1 MECKFLQHG
10 LAISYDTITK
20 PCCSFKY
27 DKKNSVS
34 AYAADLSTYH
44 DSDYVKSLSTQLENG
59 TWPPECNT
67 CKVKEQQGKTST
79 RENGNRAYKNYNVTD
94 ITLEIRPGNVCNF
107 ACQTCW
113 PAASSRVTSFYQQ
126 AGFDVITPNRSTLTN
141 LGISINNTAN
151 IVDYKFLDSIKDRI
165 KDVVILGGE
174 PFYDKSC
181 LAFLDWAIKNLSAN
195 LTLFTNTSII
205 REDIISA
212 YPGTLTIVSSLDAV
226 GKPAEYIRFGTEWEI
241 VEKNF
246 NQLKTFKNVKNRV
259 NITSSAYNF
268 YYISDVIEFL
278 LEDWPEVVS
287 FGAAYQEQFKE
298 SVIPLHMREDIIT
311 RLQSVIPKIE
321 TANIVLHQ
329 KQNAVMNIE
338 SIIKNLQ
345 ENPYNEE
352 QHLVLKQFSKKLD
365 TVKRINS
372 AEYGDYLKELLND
385 YEPTTL

>member
-10 LAISYDTITK
+10 LAISYDNIAK

-27 DKKNSVS
+27 DPKNSAS
-34 AYAADLSTYH
+34 AYDTDLATYH
-44 DSDYVKSLSTQLENG
+44 STDYIKSLRTQLENG
-59 TWPPECNT
+59 VWPTECSS
-67 CKVKEQQGKTST
+67 CKVKEQLGKSSM
-79 RENGNRAYKNYNVTD
+79 REMGNRSYENYADTD
-94 ITLEIRPGNVCNF
+94 ITLEVRPGNVCNF

-113 PAASSRVTSFYQQ
+113 PAASSRVTSFFQQ
-126 AGFDVITPNRSTLTN
+126 AGFDVTTPDRPKF
-141 LGISINNTAN
+141 GIDGNAN
-151 IVDYKFLDSIKDRI
+151 IVDYKFLDSIKHRI

-174 PFYDKSC
+174 PFYDKNC
-181 LAFLDWAIKNLSAN
+181 LAFLDWAINNLSAN
-195 LTLFTNTSII
+195 MTLFTNTSIV

-226 GKPAEYIRFGTEWEI
+226 GKPAEYIRFGTEWDT
-241 VEKNF
+241 VEKTF

-278 LEDWPEVVS
+278 LDDWPEVVT
-287 FGAAYQEQFKE
+287 FGTCGEEKFKE
-298 SVIPLHMREDIIT
+298 SVIPLHMRADIIA
-311 RLQSVIPKIE
+311 RLESVIPKIE
-321 TANIVLHQ
+321 TADIVLHQ
-329 KQNAVMNIE
+329 KQHAISNIN

-365 TVKRINS
+365 TVKKINS
-372 AEYGDYLKELLND
+372 AEYGDYLKELLA
-385 YEPTTL
+385 

>member
-1 MECKFLQHG
+1 M
-10 LAISYDTITK
+10 
-20 PCCSFKY
+20 
-27 DKKNSVS
+27 
-34 AYAADLSTYH
+34 
-44 DSDYVKSLSTQLENG
+44 
-59 TWPPECNT
+59 
-67 CKVKEQQGKTST
+67 
-79 RENGNRAYKNYNVTD
+79 REMGNRAYENYNATD

-113 PAASSRVTSFYQQ
+113 PAASSRVTSFFQQ
-126 AGFDVITPNRSTLTN
+126 AGFDVITPDRPKF
-141 LGISINNTAN
+141 GIGGTAN

-174 PFYDKSC
+174 PFYDKKC
-181 LAFLDWAIKNLSAN
+181 LAFLDWAIENLSAN

-212 YPGTLTIVSSLDAV
+212 YPGTLTIVNSLDAV
-226 GKPAEYIRFGTEWEI
+226 GKPAEYIRFGTEWDV

-278 LEDWPEVVS
+278 LDDWPEVVS
-287 FGAAYQEQFKE
+287 FGTCSEEKFKE
-298 SVIPLHMREDIIT
+298 SVVPLHMREDIIT
-311 RLQSVIPKIE
+311 RLQSVIPKIAK
-321 TANIVLHQ
+321 ANIVLHQ
-329 KQNAVMNIE
+329 KQNAVMNIN

-365 TVKRINS
+365 TVKRIDS
-372 AEYGDYLKELLND
+372 AEYGDYLKELLNYD
-385 YEPTTL
+385 EPSTVENM

>member
-1 MECKFLQHG
+1 MECKFLEHG
-10 LAISYDTITK
+10 LAISYDHIAK

-27 DKKNSVS
+27 DQKNSVT
-34 AYAADLSTYH
+34 AYDTDLSTYH
-44 DSDYVKSLSTQLENG
+44 ASDYVKSLRTQLENG
-59 TWPPECNT
+59 IWPTECNS
-67 CKVKEQQGKTST
+67 CKVKEQLGKTSM
-79 RENGNRAYKNYNVTD
+79 RENGNRAYEDYNATD

-113 PAASSRVTSFYQQ
+113 PAASSRVTSFFKQ
-126 AGFDVITPNRSTLTN
+126 AGFDVITKDRNSHTKFD
-141 LGISINNTAN
+141 ISGTAR
-151 IVDYKFLDSIKDRI
+151 ITDYKFLDSIKHRI
-165 KDVVILGGE
+165 KDIIILGGE

-195 LTLFTNTSII
+195 MTLFTNTSII

-212 YPGTLTIVSSLDAV
+212 YPGTLTIVCSLDAV
-226 GKPAEYIRFGTEWEI
+226 GKPAEYIRFGTEWET
-241 VEKNF
+241 VEKTF

-287 FGAAYQEQFKE
+287 FGACSEEKFKE
-298 SVIPLHMREDIIT
+298 SVVPLHMRADIIT
-311 RLQSVIPKIE
+311 RLQSVIPKIG

-329 KQNAVMNIE
+329 KQNAVMNIN

-365 TVKRINS
+365 TVKKINS

-385 YEPTTL
+385 

>member
-10 LAISYDTITK
+10 LAISYDNITK

-27 DKKNSVS
+27 DPKNSGS
-34 AYAADLSTYH
+34 AYDTDLATYH
-44 DSDYVKSLSTQLENG
+44 ASDYVQSLRTQLENG
-59 TWPPECNT
+59 QWPTECNS
-67 CKVKEQQGKTST
+67 CKVKEQLGKSSM
-79 RENGNRAYKNYNVTD
+79 REMGNRSYENYTATD

-113 PAASSRVTSFYQQ
+113 PAASSRVTSFFQQ
-126 AGFDVITPNRSTLTN
+126 AGFKVATPDRPKF
-141 LGISINNTAN
+141 GIDGNAN
-151 IVDYKFLDSIKDRI
+151 IVNYEFLDSIKHRI

-174 PFYDKSC
+174 PFYDKNC
-181 LAFLDWAIKNLSAN
+181 LAFLDWATKNLSAN
-195 LTLFTNTSII
+195 MTLFTNTSIV

-212 YPGTLTIVSSLDAV
+212 YPGTLTIVNSLDAV
-226 GKPAEYIRFGTEWEI
+226 GKPAEYIRFGTEWDV
-241 VEKNF
+241 VEKTF

-259 NITSSAYNF
+259 NITTSAYNF

-287 FGAAYQEQFKE
+287 FGTAGEEKFKE
-298 SVIPLHMREDIIT
+298 SVVPLHMREDIIT
-311 RLQSVIPKIE
+311 RLQSVIPKIAK
-321 TANIVLHQ
+321 ANIVLDQ
-329 KQNAVMNIE
+329 KQNAVKNIG

-365 TVKRINS
+365 TVKKINS

-385 YEPTTL
+385 

>member
-1 MECKFLQHG
+1 MQCKFLQHG
-10 LAISYDTITK
+10 LAISYDNIAK

-27 DKKNSVS
+27 DTNNSAS
-34 AYAADLSTYH
+34 AYDTDLATYH
-44 DSDYVKSLSTQLENG
+44 TSDYVQSLSTQLENG
-59 TWPPECNT
+59 IWPTECNS
-67 CKVKEQQGKTST
+67 CKVKEQLGKSSM
-79 RENGNRAYKNYNVTD
+79 REMGNRAYENYDATD

-113 PAASSRVTSFYQQ
+113 PAASSRVTSFFQQ
-126 AGFDVITPNRSTLTN
+126 AGFDVITPDRPKF
-141 LGISINNTAN
+141 GIDGTAK
-151 IVDYKFLDSIKDRI
+151 IVDYEFLDSIKHRI

-174 PFYDKSC
+174 PFYDKNC
-181 LAFLDWAIKNLSAN
+181 LAFLDWATKNLSAN
-195 LTLFTNTSII
+195 MTLFTNTSIV

-212 YPGTLTIVSSLDAV
+212 YPGTLTIVNSLDAV
-226 GKPAEYIRFGTEWEI
+226 GKPAEYIRFGTEWDI
-241 VEKNF
+241 VEKTF

-259 NITSSAYNF
+259 NITTSAYNF

-287 FGAAYQEQFKE
+287 FGTCSEEKFKE
-298 SVIPLHMREDIIT
+298 SVVPLHMRADIIT
-311 RLQSVIPKIE
+311 RLQSVIPKI
-321 TANIVLHQ
+321 ARADIVLDQ
-329 KQNAVMNIE
+329 KQHAVMNIN

>member
-10 LAISYDTITK
+10 LAISYDNITK

-27 DKKNSVS
+27 DPKNSVS
-34 AYAADLSTYH
+34 AYDTDLATYH
-44 DSDYVKSLSTQLENG
+44 STDYVKSLRTQLENG
-59 TWPPECNT
+59 IWPTECNS
-67 CKVKEQQGKTST
+67 CKVKEQLGKSSM
-79 RENGNRAYKNYNVTD
+79 REMGNRSYENYTATD

-113 PAASSRVTSFYQQ
+113 PAASSRVTSFFQQ
-126 AGFDVITPNRSTLTN
+126 AGFDVTTPNKPKF
-141 LGISINNTAN
+141 GIDGNAN
-151 IVDYKFLDSIKDRI
+151 IVDYEFLDSIKHRI

-174 PFYDKSC
+174 PFYDKNC

-195 LTLFTNTSII
+195 MTLFTNTSIV

-226 GKPAEYIRFGTEWEI
+226 GKPAEYIRFGTEWDT
-241 VEKNF
+241 VEKTF

-278 LEDWPEVVS
+278 LDDWPEVVT
-287 FGAAYQEQFKE
+287 FGTCGEEKFKE
-298 SVIPLHMREDIIT
+298 SVIPLHMRADIIA
-311 RLQSVIPKIE
+311 RLESVIPKIE
-321 TANIVLHQ
+321 TADIVLHQ
-329 KQNAVMNIE
+329 KQHAVSNIN

-365 TVKRINS
+365 TVKKINS
-372 AEYGDYLKELLND
+372 AEYGDYLKELLA
-385 YEPTTL
+385 

>member
-10 LAISYDTITK
+10 LAISYDNITK

-27 DKKNSVS
+27 DPKNSVS
-34 AYAADLSTYH
+34 AYDTDLATYH
-44 DSDYVKSLSTQLENG
+44 STDYVKSLRTQLENG
-59 TWPPECNT
+59 IWPTECNS
-67 CKVKEQQGKTST
+67 CKVKEQLGKSSM
-79 RENGNRAYKNYNVTD
+79 REMGNRSYENYTATD

-113 PAASSRVTSFYQQ
+113 PAASSRVTSFFQQ
-126 AGFDVITPNRSTLTN
+126 AGFDVTTPNKPKF
-141 LGISINNTAN
+141 GIDGNAN
-151 IVDYKFLDSIKDRI
+151 IVDYEFLDSIKHRI

-174 PFYDKSC
+174 PFYDKNC
-181 LAFLDWAIKNLSAN
+181 LAFLDWAINNLSAN
-195 LTLFTNTSII
+195 MTLFTNTSIV

-226 GKPAEYIRFGTEWEI
+226 GKPAEYIRFGTEWDT
-241 VEKNF
+241 VEKTF

-278 LEDWPEVVS
+278 LDDWPEVVT
-287 FGAAYQEQFKE
+287 FGTCGEEKFKE
-298 SVIPLHMREDIIT
+298 SVIPLHMRADIIA
-311 RLQSVIPKIE
+311 RLESVIPKIE
-321 TANIVLHQ
+321 TADIVLHQ
-329 KQNAVMNIE
+329 KQHAVSNIN

-365 TVKRINS
+365 TVKKINS
-372 AEYGDYLKELLND
+372 AEYGDYLKELLA
-385 YEPTTL
+385 

>member
-10 LAISYDTITK
+10 LAISYDNITK

-27 DKKNSVS
+27 DPKNSVS
-34 AYAADLSTYH
+34 AYDTDLATYH
-44 DSDYVKSLSTQLENG
+44 STDYVKSLRTQLENG
-59 TWPPECNT
+59 IWPTECNS
-67 CKVKEQQGKTST
+67 CKVKEQLGKSSM
-79 RENGNRAYKNYNVTD
+79 REMGNRSYENYTATD

-113 PAASSRVTSFYQQ
+113 PAASSRVTSFFQQ
-126 AGFDVITPNRSTLTN
+126 AGFDVTTPNKPKF
-141 LGISINNTAN
+141 GIDGNAN
-151 IVDYKFLDSIKDRI
+151 IVDYEFLDSIKHRI

-174 PFYDKSC
+174 PFYDKNC

-195 LTLFTNTSII
+195 MTLFTNTSIV

-226 GKPAEYIRFGTEWEI
+226 GKPAEYIRFGTEWDV
-241 VEKNF
+241 VEKTF

-268 YYISDVIEFL
+268 FYISDVIEFL
-278 LEDWPEVVS
+278 LDDWPEVVT
-287 FGAAYQEQFKE
+287 FGTCGEEKFKE
-298 SVIPLHMREDIIT
+298 SVIPLHMRADIIA
-311 RLQSVIPKIE
+311 RLESVIPKIE
-321 TANIVLHQ
+321 TADIVLHQ
-329 KQNAVMNIE
+329 KQHAVSNIN

-365 TVKRINS
+365 TVKKINS
-372 AEYGDYLKELLND
+372 AEYGDYLKELLA
-385 YEPTTL
+385 

>member
-10 LAISYDTITK
+10 LAISYDNIAK

-27 DKKNSVS
+27 DPKNSAS
-34 AYAADLSTYH
+34 AYDTDLATYH
-44 DSDYVKSLSTQLENG
+44 STDYIKSLRTQLENG
-59 TWPPECNT
+59 VWPTECSS
-67 CKVKEQQGKTST
+67 CKVKEQPGKSSM
-79 RENGNRAYKNYNVTD
+79 REMGNRSYENYADTD
-94 ITLEIRPGNVCNF
+94 ITLEVRPGNVCNF

-113 PAASSRVTSFYQQ
+113 PAASSRVTSFFQQ
-126 AGFDVITPNRSTLTN
+126 AGFDVTTPDRPKF
-141 LGISINNTAN
+141 GIDGNAN
-151 IVDYKFLDSIKDRI
+151 IVDYKFLDSIKHRI

-174 PFYDKSC
+174 PFYDKNC
-181 LAFLDWAIKNLSAN
+181 LAFLDWAINNLSAN
-195 LTLFTNTSII
+195 MTLFTNTSIV

-226 GKPAEYIRFGTEWEI
+226 GKPAEYIRFGTEWDT
-241 VEKNF
+241 VEKTF

-278 LEDWPEVVS
+278 LDDWPEVVT
-287 FGAAYQEQFKE
+287 FGTCGEEKFKE
-298 SVIPLHMREDIIT
+298 SVIPLHMRADIIA
-311 RLQSVIPKIE
+311 RLESVIPKIE
-321 TANIVLHQ
+321 TADIVLHQ
-329 KQNAVMNIE
+329 KQHAISNIN

-365 TVKRINS
+365 TVKKINS
-372 AEYGDYLKELLND
+372 AEYGDYLKELLA
-385 YEPTTL
+385 

>member
-10 LAISYDTITK
+10 LAISYDNITK

-27 DKKNSVS
+27 DPKNSVS
-34 AYAADLSTYH
+34 AYDTDLATYH
-44 DSDYVKSLSTQLENG
+44 STDYVKSLRTQLENG
-59 TWPPECNT
+59 VWPSECRS
-67 CKVKEQQGKTST
+67 CKVKEQQGKSSM
-79 RENGNRAYKNYNVTD
+79 REMGNRSYENYADTD
-94 ITLEIRPGNVCNF
+94 ITLEVRPGNVCNF

-113 PAASSRVTSFYQQ
+113 PAASSRVTSFFQQ
-126 AGFDVITPNRSTLTN
+126 AGFDVTTPDRPKF
-141 LGISINNTAN
+141 GIDGNAN
-151 IVDYKFLDSIKDRI
+151 IVDYKFLDSIKHRI

-174 PFYDKSC
+174 PFYDKNC
-181 LAFLDWAIKNLSAN
+181 LAFLDWAINNLSAN
-195 LTLFTNTSII
+195 MTLFTNTSIV

-226 GKPAEYIRFGTEWEI
+226 GKPAEYIRFGTEWDT
-241 VEKNF
+241 VEKTF

-278 LEDWPEVVS
+278 LDDWPEVVT
-287 FGAAYQEQFKE
+287 FGTCGEEKFKE
-298 SVIPLHMREDIIT
+298 SVIPLHMRADIIA
-311 RLQSVIPKIE
+311 RLESVIPKIE
-321 TANIVLHQ
+321 TADIVLHQ
-329 KQNAVMNIE
+329 KQHAVSNIN

-365 TVKRINS
+365 TVKKINS
-372 AEYGDYLKELLND
+372 AEYGDYLKELLA
-385 YEPTTL
+385 

>member
-10 LAISYDTITK
+10 LAISYDNITK

-27 DKKNSVS
+27 DPKNSVS
-34 AYAADLSTYH
+34 AYDTDLATYH
-44 DSDYVKSLSTQLENG
+44 STDYVKSLRTQLENG
-59 TWPPECNT
+59 IWPTECNS
-67 CKVKEQQGKTST
+67 CKVKEQLGKSSM
-79 RENGNRAYKNYNVTD
+79 REMGNRSYENYTATD

-113 PAASSRVTSFYQQ
+113 PAASSRVTSFFQQ
-126 AGFDVITPNRSTLTN
+126 AGFDVTTPNKPKF
-141 LGISINNTAN
+141 GIDGNAN
-151 IVDYKFLDSIKDRI
+151 IVDYEFLDSIKHRI

-174 PFYDKSC
+174 PFYDKNC

-195 LTLFTNTSII
+195 MTLFTNTSIV

-226 GKPAEYIRFGTEWEI
+226 GKPAEYIRFGTEWDV
-241 VEKNF
+241 VEKTF

-268 YYISDVIEFL
+268 FYISDVIEFL
-278 LEDWPEVVS
+278 LDDWPEVVS
-287 FGAAYQEQFKE
+287 FGTAGEEKFKE
-298 SVIPLHMREDIIT
+298 SVVPLHMRADIIT
-311 RLQSVIPKIE
+311 RLESVIPKIAK
-321 TANIVLHQ
+321 ANIVLDQ
-329 KQNAVMNIE
+329 KQNAVKNIG
-338 SIIKNLQ
+338 SIIKNLR

-365 TVKRINS
+365 TVKKINS

-385 YEPTTL
+385 

>member
-1 MECKFLQHG
+1 M
-10 LAISYDTITK
+10 
-20 PCCSFKY
+20 
-27 DKKNSVS
+27 
-34 AYAADLSTYH
+34 
-44 DSDYVKSLSTQLENG
+44 
-59 TWPPECNT
+59 
-67 CKVKEQQGKTST
+67 
-79 RENGNRAYKNYNVTD
+79 REMGNRAYENYDATD

-113 PAASSRVTSFYQQ
+113 PAASSRVTSFFQQ
-126 AGFDVITPNRSTLTN
+126 AGFDVITPDRPKF
-141 LGISINNTAN
+141 GIDGTAN
-151 IVDYKFLDSIKDRI
+151 IVDYEFLDSIKDRI
-165 KDVVILGGE
+165 KNVVILGGE

-226 GKPAEYIRFGTEWEI
+226 GKPAEYIRFGTEWDI

-287 FGAAYQEQFKE
+287 FGTCSEEKFKE
-298 SVIPLHMREDIIT
+298 SVVPLHMRADIIT
-311 RLQSVIPKIE
+311 RLQSVIPKI
-321 TANIVLHQ
+321 ARADIVLDQ
-329 KQNAVMNIE
+329 KQNAVMNIN

>member
-10 LAISYDTITK
+10 LAISYDNIAK

-27 DKKNSVS
+27 DPKNSVS
-34 AYAADLSTYH
+34 AYDTDLATYH
-44 DSDYVKSLSTQLENG
+44 STDYVKSLRTQLENG
-59 TWPPECNT
+59 VWPSECRS
-67 CKVKEQQGKTST
+67 CKVKEQQGKSSM
-79 RENGNRAYKNYNVTD
+79 REMGNRSYENYADTD
-94 ITLEIRPGNVCNF
+94 ITLEVRPGNVCNF

-113 PAASSRVTSFYQQ
+113 PAASSRVTSFFQQ
-126 AGFDVITPNRSTLTN
+126 AGFDVTTPDRPKF
-141 LGISINNTAN
+141 GIDGNAN
-151 IVDYKFLDSIKDRI
+151 IVDYKFLDSIKHRI

-174 PFYDKSC
+174 PFYDKNC
-181 LAFLDWAIKNLSAN
+181 LAFLDWAINNLSAN
-195 LTLFTNTSII
+195 MTLFTNTSIV

-226 GKPAEYIRFGTEWEI
+226 GKPAEYIRFGTEWDT
-241 VEKNF
+241 VEKTF

-278 LEDWPEVVS
+278 LDDWPEVVT
-287 FGAAYQEQFKE
+287 FGTCGEEKFKE
-298 SVIPLHMREDIIT
+298 SVIPLHMRADIIA
-311 RLQSVIPKIE
+311 RLESVIPKIE
-321 TANIVLHQ
+321 TADIVLHQ
-329 KQNAVMNIE
+329 KQHAVSNIN

-365 TVKRINS
+365 TVKKINS
-372 AEYGDYLKELLND
+372 AEYGDYLKELLA
-385 YEPTTL
+385 

>member
-10 LAISYDTITK
+10 LAISYDNITK

-27 DKKNSVS
+27 DSKAVS
-34 AYAADLSTYH
+34 AYDTDLATYH
-44 DSDYVKSLSTQLENG
+44 STDYVKSLRTQLENG
-59 TWPPECNT
+59 VWPSECRS
-67 CKVKEQQGKTST
+67 CKVKEQQGKSSM
-79 RENGNRAYKNYNVTD
+79 REMGNRSYENYADTD
-94 ITLEIRPGNVCNF
+94 ITLEVRPGNVCNF

-113 PAASSRVTSFYQQ
+113 PAASSRVTSFFQQ
-126 AGFDVITPNRSTLTN
+126 AGFDVTTPDRPKF
-141 LGISINNTAN
+141 GIDGNAN
-151 IVDYKFLDSIKDRI
+151 IVDYKFLDSIKHRI

-174 PFYDKSC
+174 PFYDKNC
-181 LAFLDWAIKNLSAN
+181 LAFLDWAINNLSAN
-195 LTLFTNTSII
+195 MTLFTNTSIV

-226 GKPAEYIRFGTEWEI
+226 GKPAEYIRFGTEWDT
-241 VEKNF
+241 VEKTF

-278 LEDWPEVVS
+278 LDDWPEVVT
-287 FGAAYQEQFKE
+287 FGTCGEEKFKE
-298 SVIPLHMREDIIT
+298 SVIPLHMRADIIA
-311 RLQSVIPKIE
+311 RLESVIPKIE
-321 TANIVLHQ
+321 TADIVLHQ
-329 KQNAVMNIE
+329 KQHAVSNIN

-365 TVKRINS
+365 TVKKINS
-372 AEYGDYLKELLND
+372 AEYGDYLKELLA
-385 YEPTTL
+385 

>member
-1 MECKFLQHG
+1 MECNFLQHG
-10 LAISYDTITK
+10 LAISYDNITK

-27 DKKNSVS
+27 DPKDSVS
-34 AYAADLSTYH
+34 AYDTDLSTYH
-44 DSDYVKSLSTQLENG
+44 ASDYVKSLSTQLENG
-59 TWPPECNT
+59 IWPTECSS
-67 CKVKEQQGKTST
+67 CKVKEQLGKSSM
-79 RENGNRAYKNYNVTD
+79 REMGNRAYENYNATD

-113 PAASSRVTSFYQQ
+113 PAASSRVTSFFQQ
-126 AGFDVITPNRSTLTN
+126 AGFDVITPDRPKF
-141 LGISINNTAN
+141 GIGGTAN

-174 PFYDKSC
+174 PFYDKKC
-181 LAFLDWAIKNLSAN
+181 LAFLDWAIENLSAN

-212 YPGTLTIVSSLDAV
+212 YPGTLTIVNSLDAV
-226 GKPAEYIRFGTEWEI
+226 GKPAEYIRFGTEWDV
-241 VEKNF
+241 VEKTF

-278 LEDWPEVVS
+278 LDDWPEVVS
-287 FGAAYQEQFKE
+287 FGTCSEEKFKE
-298 SVIPLHMREDIIT
+298 SVVPLHMREDIIT
-311 RLQSVIPKIE
+311 RLQSVIPKIAK
-321 TANIVLHQ
+321 ANIVLHQ
-329 KQNAVMNIE
+329 KQNAVMNIN

-365 TVKRINS
+365 TVKRIDS
-372 AEYGDYLKELLND
+372 AEYGDYLKELLNYD
-385 YEPTTL
+385 EPSTVENM

>member
-1 MECKFLQHG
+1 MQCKFLQHG
-10 LAISYDTITK
+10 LAIKYDNITV

-27 DKKNSVS
+27 DPNNSAS
-34 AYAADLSTYH
+34 AYDTDLATYH
-44 DSDYVKSLSTQLENG
+44 TSDYVQSLSTQLENG
-59 TWPPECNT
+59 IWPTECNS
-67 CKVKEQQGKTST
+67 CKVKEQQGKSST
-79 RENGNRAYKNYNVTD
+79 RENGNSAYKNYNVTD

-126 AGFDVITPNRSTLTN
+126 AGFDVITPDRGPS
-141 LGISINNTAN
+141 ISDTAN

-165 KDVVILGGE
+165 KNVVILGGE

-287 FGAAYQEQFKE
+287 FGSASEEKFKE

>member
-1 MECKFLQHG
+1 MQCKFLQHG
-10 LAISYDTITK
+10 LAISYDNITK

-27 DKKNSVS
+27 DPNNSAS
-34 AYAADLSTYH
+34 AYDTDLATYH
-44 DSDYVKSLSTQLENG
+44 ASDYVQSLSTQLENG
-59 TWPPECNT
+59 IWPTECNS
-67 CKVKEQQGKTST
+67 CKVKEQLGKSSM
-79 RENGNRAYKNYNVTD
+79 REMGNRAYENYDATD

-113 PAASSRVTSFYQQ
+113 PAASSRVTSFFQQ
-126 AGFDVITPNRSTLTN
+126 AGFDVTTPDRPKF
-141 LGISINNTAN
+141 GIDGTAN
-151 IVDYKFLDSIKDRI
+151 IVDYEFLDSIKDRI

-181 LAFLDWAIKNLSAN
+181 LAFLDWAIENLSAN

-226 GKPAEYIRFGTEWEI
+226 GKPAEYIRFGTEWDVI
-241 VEKNF
+241 EKNF

-287 FGAAYQEQFKE
+287 FGTCGEEKFKE

-311 RLQSVIPKIE
+311 RLQSVIPKI
-321 TANIVLHQ
+321 ARADIVLDQ
-329 KQNAVMNIE
+329 KQNAVKNIG

>member
-10 LAISYDTITK
+10 LAISYDNITK

-27 DKKNSVS
+27 DPKNSVS
-34 AYAADLSTYH
+34 AYDTDLATYH
-44 DSDYVKSLSTQLENG
+44 ASDYVRSLSTQLSNG
-59 TWPPECNT
+59 IWPTECNS
-67 CKVKEQQGKTST
+67 CKVKEQLGKSSM
-79 RENGNRAYKNYNVTD
+79 REMGNRAYENYDATD

-113 PAASSRVTSFYQQ
+113 PAASSRVTSFFQQ
-126 AGFDVITPNRSTLTN
+126 AGFDVTTPDRPKF
-141 LGISINNTAN
+141 GIDGTAN
-151 IVDYKFLDSIKDRI
+151 IVDYEFLDSIKDRI

-174 PFYDKSC
+174 PFYDKNC
-181 LAFLDWAIKNLSAN
+181 LAFLNWAINNLSAN
-195 LTLFTNTSII
+195 MTLFTNTSII

-226 GKPAEYIRFGTEWEI
+226 GKPAEYIRFGTEWDV
-241 VEKNF
+241 VEKTF

-278 LEDWPEVVS
+278 LEDWPEVVT
-287 FGAAYQEQFKE
+287 FGTCGEEKFKE
-298 SVIPLHMREDIIT
+298 SVIPLHMRADIIT

-329 KQNAVMNIE
+329 KQHAVTNIN

-365 TVKRINS
+365 TVKKINS

-385 YEPTTL
+385 YAIENM

>member
-10 LAISYDTITK
+10 LAISYDNITK

-27 DKKNSVS
+27 DPKNSVS
-34 AYAADLSTYH
+34 AYDTDLATYH
-44 DSDYVKSLSTQLENG
+44 STDYVKSLRTQLENG
-59 TWPPECNT
+59 IWPTECNS
-67 CKVKEQQGKTST
+67 CKVKEQLGKSSM
-79 RENGNRAYKNYNVTD
+79 REMGNRSYENYTATD

-113 PAASSRVTSFYQQ
+113 PAASSRVTSFFQQ
-126 AGFDVITPNRSTLTN
+126 AGFDVTTPNKPKF
-141 LGISINNTAN
+141 GIDGNAN
-151 IVDYKFLDSIKDRI
+151 IVDYEFLDSIKHRI

-174 PFYDKSC
+174 PFYDKNC
-181 LAFLDWAIKNLSAN
+181 LAFLDWAINNLSAN
-195 LTLFTNTSII
+195 MTLFTNTSIV

-226 GKPAEYIRFGTEWEI
+226 GKPAEYIRFGTEWDV
-241 VEKNF
+241 VEKTF

-268 YYISDVIEFL
+268 FYISDVIEFL
-278 LEDWPEVVS
+278 LDDWPEVVS
-287 FGAAYQEQFKE
+287 FGTAGEEKFKE
-298 SVIPLHMREDIIT
+298 SVVPLHMRADIIT
-311 RLQSVIPKIE
+311 RLESVIPKIAK
-321 TANIVLHQ
+321 ANIVLDQ
-329 KQNAVMNIE
+329 KQNAVKNIG
-338 SIIKNLQ
+338 SIIKNLR

-365 TVKRINS
+365 TVKKINS

-385 YEPTTL
+385 

>member
-10 LAISYDTITK
+10 LAIKYDNITV
-20 PCCSFKY
+20 PCCSFKH
-27 DKKNSVS
+27 DQKNSVS
-34 AYAADLSTYH
+34 ANDTDLSTYH
-44 DSDYVKSLSTQLENG
+44 ASDYVKSLSTQLENG
-59 TWPPECNT
+59 IWPTECNS
-67 CKVKEQQGKTST
+67 CKVKEQQGKTSM
-79 RENGNRAYKNYNVTD
+79 RENGNRAYKNYNATD

-126 AGFDVITPNRSTLTN
+126 AGFDVITPDRGLS
-141 LGISINNTAN
+141 ISDTAN
-151 IVDYKFLDSIKDRI
+151 IVDYEFLDSIKDRI
-165 KDVVILGGE
+165 KNVVILGGE

-226 GKPAEYIRFGTEWEI
+226 GKPAEYIRFGTEWDI

-246 NQLKTFKNVKNRV
+246 KQLKTFKNVKNRV

-287 FGAAYQEQFKE
+287 FGTCSEEKFKE

-321 TANIVLHQ
+321 TANIVLDQ
-329 KQNAVMNIE
+329 KQHAVTNIN

-365 TVKRINS
+365 TVKKINS

-385 YEPTTL
+385 YAIENM